1 MDCSND
7 LFDPENIAVH
17 WKAHPGERSV
27 YDDPDAFEIIGPG
40 QSRRQLA
47 SQDSESTITESEDS
61 GCSQSSVDSTSD
73 SRVWV
78 DAYGI
83 PVEVHHYRQLGK
95 RDDVWDIAH
104 VLSSPYAT
112 RYDDDAGRF
121 THVCVLCALRLTS
134 HRNASEDAW
143 EGALRKFNHTS
154 NVKDHL
160 VAKHSSHPIGKAE
173 ATKRVKRA
181 RRQLEDACS
190 QVPGSMTTDTS
201 SVDHS
206 TKGSMKQGVLK
217 KLWGPSNMQLR
228 AYIAKWLINDGKH
241 ITVTYCYGY
250 LTTL

>member
-1 MDCSND
+1 MNCASVDCVNPELPTLYPCTVCERQVHHLCSND
-7 LFDPENIAVH
+7 LFDPENIACVFS

-73 SRVWV
+73 SRVRV
-78 DAYGI
+78 DAYAI
-83 PVEVHHYRQLGK
+83 PVEVHQYRQLGK

-143 EGALRKFNHTS
+143 EGALR
-154 NVKDHL
+154 
-160 VAKHSSHPIGKAE
+160 
-173 ATKRVKRA
+173 
-181 RRQLEDACS
+181 
-190 QVPGSMTTDTS
+190 
-201 SVDHS
+201 
-206 TKGSMKQGVLK
+206 
-217 KLWGPSNMQLR
+217 
-228 AYIAKWLINDGKH
+228 
-241 ITVTYCYGY
+241 
-250 LTTL
+250 